1 MIQNYQKN
9 LLFGVCIGNDLNLI
23 INKKKHMIKQTTEKQ
38 DSLSIRYNK
47 IIKCSDTDPDGSGTF
62 PRIRNYPDPAK
73 NESR

>member
-1 MIQNYQKN
+1 
-9 LLFGVCIGNDLNLI
+9 
-23 INKKKHMIKQTTEKQ
+23 MIKQTTEKQ